1 MIKRLLLSLTVALAP
16 IASAQA
22 QGAPFDLSGPDLR
35 VTVTHAGATL
45 PIAKVPNLETGDRVS
60 IAAVLPSD
68 QGARYLLVAAFLRGA
83 TNPPPRDWFAQ
94 AETWKMGK
102 DRLELTVPAG
112 ADQLILFLVPETGG
126 DYRAVV
132 RAVRGQPG
140 TFTRAAQEL
149 NQAAADR
156 ARVDAFLRVVQRR
169 EDGGAPEAVPP
180 TLTRSLAIRLDTQCL
195 ERTPELQ
202 AACLTRARDPLL
214 QTGRDR
220 DTLTE
225 TLTGAPVDIAIQL
238 SNSAAG
244 GYGYYSPYISILR
257 DVARLFGAFR
267 SAQFQY
273 IPTLA
278 QRRDDRIGVLLNA
291 APSFRE
297 PKSVLV
303 VPMPP
308 VEPPAPPTLRAGEPK
323 GSVCATRRDL
333 LVPIAGPPAIYAT
346 AHLHDVRLTA
356 PGADGFQVALP
367 LRPDAARGG
376 YVLVGDPL
384 GAQALDGEA
393 EAVLRGAWG
402 FTPVEGPRFRLQSPY
417 GRNWR
422 AAGDEASLV
431 VGRENQLEL
440 TGGAASC
447 VSGVELEDGKGA
459 RPVEWS
465 APAGDRLQLK
475 IPLARARAGPVT
487 LLVRHHGQDAPARV
501 TVRALS
507 EGARLDTLALHAGDA
522 AATLS
527 GARLDLVKAVEVDG
541 LFFQPG
547 EVVREG
553 QTDRLTLEAADPDA
567 ARGFAPGWEGTAR
580 VSLSDGRR
588 LPLKVTIGPP
598 RPTVALIGRNVARPA
613 ATTPVRISLAD
624 EDAVPAD
631 ARLTFSIRA
640 TGTTRFTGKEVVEV
654 ATADGA
660 AATLRPGQGLTLQD
674 DQVAVMTLEP
684 GKLLGPSAHGPLRFR
699 VVRDGAPGE
708 WTPLGQL
715 VRLPTLAALTCAA
728 KTCTLRGD
736 KLFLLDAAS
745 GNARFEPQVAVPDGF
760 TGDSLSVPAGA
771 RELHVRMRD
780 APDLAA
786 TVPRG

>member
-1 MIKRLLLSLTVALAP
+1 MIKRLLLCLGAALAP
-16 IASAQA
+16 VASAQA

-45 PIAKVPNLETGDRVS
+45 PIAKVPNLEAGDRIS
-60 IAAVLPSD
+60 IAAVLPPD

-94 AETWKMGK
+94 AETWKKGK
-102 DRLELTVPAG
+102 DRLDLTVPAG
-112 ADQLILFLVPETGG
+112 AEQLILFLVPETGG
-126 DYRAVV
+126 DYRAVT

-140 TFTRAAQEL
+140 VFTRASQEL

-180 TLTRSLAIRLDTQCL
+180 ILSRSLAIRLDTQCL
-195 ERTPELQ
+195 DRSPELQ

-214 QTGRDR
+214 MTGRDR

-244 GYGYYSPYISILR
+244 GYGYYSPYIGILR

-267 SAQFQY
+267 STQFQY

-308 VEPPAPPTLRAGEPK
+308 VEPAAPPTLIAADPK
-323 GSVCATRRDL
+323 GAVCATRRDL
-333 LVPIAGPPAIYAT
+333 LVAVAGPPAIYAT
-346 AHLHDVRLTA
+346 GHLHDVALTA
-356 PGADGFQVALP
+356 PGAGGTQIRLP
-367 LRPDAARGG
+367 LRADAARGG
-376 YVLVGDPL
+376 YVLTGDPL
-384 GAQALDGEA
+384 SAQALDGEA
-393 EAVLRGAWG
+393 EGVLRGAWG
-402 FTPVEGPRFRLQSPY
+402 FTPVEGPRFRFQSPQ
-417 GRNWR
+417 GRRWR
-422 AAGDEASLV
+422 AAGEEASLV

-440 TGGAASC
+440 LGGAASC
-447 VSGVELEDGKGA
+447 VSGVELEDAKGS

-465 APAGDRLQLK
+465 TPAADRLALK
-475 IPLARARAGPVT
+475 IPLARVRAGPIT
-487 LLVRHHGQDAPARV
+487 LLVRHHGQDTPARV

-507 EGARLDTLALHAGDA
+507 EGARLDALALHAGDSA
-522 AATLS
+522 ASLS
-527 GARLDLVKAVEVDG
+527 GARLDLVKSVEVDG
-541 LFFQPG
+541 LSFQPG
-547 EVVREG
+547 EVVRDG
-553 QTDRLTLEAADPDA
+553 QVDRLMLAAADPDA
-567 ARGFAPGWEGTAR
+567 ARGFAAGWEGTAR
-580 VSLSDGRR
+580 VSLSDGRK
-588 LPLKVTIGPP
+588 LPIKVTVGPP
-598 RPTVALIGRNVARPA
+598 RPTATLIARSVARSA
-613 ATTPVRISLAD
+613 DAGPVRISLTD
-624 EDAVPAD
+624 EDAIPAD
-631 ARLTFSIRA
+631 ARLTFSVRA
-640 TGTTRFTGKEVVEV
+640 TGATRFTGEETVEV
-654 ATADGA
+654 ATADGV
-660 AATLRPGQGLTLQD
+660 AATLRPGQGLMLQD

-699 VVRDGAPGE
+699 VVREGAPGE

-715 VRLPTLAALTCAA
+715 VRLPSLTALTCATR
-728 KTCTLRGD
+728 TCTLRGE
-736 KLFLLDAAS
+736 KLFLLDAAA
-745 GNARFEPQVAVPDGF
+745 GNARFAPQVAVPDGF
-760 TGDSLSVPAGA
+760 TGDSLSVPAAG
-771 RELHVRMRD
+771 RELHVRLRD
-780 APDLAA
+780 APEVTA